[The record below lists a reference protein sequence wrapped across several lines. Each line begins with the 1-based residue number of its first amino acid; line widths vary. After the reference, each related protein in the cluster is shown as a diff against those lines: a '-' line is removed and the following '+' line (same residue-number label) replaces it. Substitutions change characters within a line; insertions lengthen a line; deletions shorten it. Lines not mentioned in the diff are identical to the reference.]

1 MLHEIKRHYRRQTMC
16 AHLSSWLSVQA
27 CTTASDGCQRVVG
40 RGRRRLF
47 SWRVR
52 CAVTGASLEDGRRP
66 ILGLLLWGVL
76 HRWRRTSPITVEGGL
91 HDLFTSFYALPPP
104 ALPVIVSCVYYRIRS
119 NRRCLHPSSR
129 GVVPMEI
136 FRNIVKVGATHSKS
150 PTIFI
155 VTPPPRYR
163 TLPDTSSPFPP
174 TPEKINHKKKEANR
188 TSTAN

>member
-1 MLHEIKRHYRRQTMC
+1 MC

-52 CAVTGASLEDGRRP
+52 RAVTGASLEDGRRP
-66 ILGLLLWGVL
+66 ILGLFLRGVL

-104 ALPVIVSCVYYRIRS
+104 ALPFHCFL
-119 NRRCLHPSSR
+119 CLLPHPIESAVPSSFST

-136 FRNIVKVGATHSKS
+136 YRNIVKVGATHSKS
-150 PTIFI
+150 STIFI
-155 VTPPPRYR
+155 VSPPPKISN
-163 TLPDTSSPFPP
+163 TPGHVLSPSRRPQRKS
-174 TPEKINHKKKEANR
+174 TTKK
-188 TSTAN
+188 